1 MYEDLYLGPAESTA
15 QALDPTTRTD
25 VDDSELTA
33 AFGWRVTKVVADIL
47 SRIAVPDVSLYASL
61 DSRNPDARNET
72 ECPAY
77 ESLIERW
84 SSK

>member
-1 MYEDLYLGPAESTA
+1 VYEDLYLGPAESTA
-15 QALDPTTRTD
+15 QSLDPTTRTD

-47 SRIAVPDVSLYASL
+47 SRIEVPDVSLYGSL
-61 DSRNPDARNET
+61 DSRNPDARNEA

-84 SSK
+84 SLK